1 MQGTLEAIMM
11 AKTLNQYRFCIKEY
25 VRGRKP
31 KCFVIQAPNKPEAWN
46 IAKKRITVKKLKR

>member
-1 MQGTLEAIMM
+1 M
-11 AKTLNQYRFCIKEY
+11 AKMLNQYRFCIKEY
-25 VRGRKP
+25 VRDRKP